1 MCTVTFMPR
10 RTGYCLAMNRDEKRA
25 RPQGLPPAQ
34 RIIGGHFVVYPS
46 EPGGGTWIALNDSGA
61 CLALINW
68 YSVAGRVKRGS
79 LSRGKVILSVGA
91 ASTWNFVDAGLKG
104 IPLRRVN
111 PFRLI
116 VVFPASRQII
126 EWRWDLKRL
135 IHEAHRWR
143 LQQWVS
149 SGLDE
154 PRAQQVRGRTF
165 KQVQSQSSV
174 GSLNWLRR
182 LHRSHSP
189 QAGPFSTCMHRQD
202 AATVSY
208 TEVSVLGN
216 AAGMRYIQGAPCNRS
231 DGSPHHRHAS
241 DPFKRKPNGDR
252 SPSPSFVPES
262 IYGWPLSREVF
273 HA

>member
-1 MCTVTFMPR
+1 MPR

-25 RPQGLPPAQ
+25 RPEGLPPAQ
-34 RIIGGHFVVYPS
+34 RIIGGQRVLYPS
-46 EPGGGTWIALNDSGA
+46 EPGGGTWIALNDSGV

-79 LSRGKVILSVGA
+79 LSRGNVILSVGA
-91 ASTWNFVDAGLKG
+91 ASTGNFVDAGLKG
-104 IPLRRVN
+104 LPLRRVN

-116 VVFPASRQII
+116 VVFPASRKII
-126 EWRWDLKRL
+126 EWRWDSKRL
-135 IHEAHRWR
+135 VREAHRWR

-165 KQVQSQSSV
+165 KEVQSQSSV

-189 QAGPFSTCMHRQD
+189 QAGAFSTCMHRQD

-208 TEVSVLGN
+208 TEVSVLGK
-216 AAGMRYIQGAPCNRS
+216 AVGMRYIHGAPCSRS
-231 DGSPHHRHAS
+231 KVSSHHHYAS
-241 DPFKRKPNGDR
+241 DPSKRKPNGDGIPTP
-252 SPSPSFVPES
+252 PSALES